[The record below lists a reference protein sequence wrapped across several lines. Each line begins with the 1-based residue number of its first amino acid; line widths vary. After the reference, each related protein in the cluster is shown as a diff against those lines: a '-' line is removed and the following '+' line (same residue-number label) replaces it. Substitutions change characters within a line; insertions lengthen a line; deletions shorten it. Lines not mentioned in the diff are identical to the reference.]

1 MAPIVIMDIDNWGQ
15 RLKEK
20 YFKNSDFYDTACSL
34 PKQINKVVVLISTST
49 ACLLVLYL
57 DQLSIMKLASFN
69 VCVYIYMHISL

>member
-15 RLKEK
+15 RLEEK
-20 YFKNSDFYDTACSL
+20 YLTNSDFYDTACSL

-57 DQLSIMKLASFN
+57 DQLSIMKLALM
-69 VCVYIYMHISL
+69 CVYIYMHISL

>member
-20 YFKNSDFYDTACSL
+20 YLKNSDFYDTACSL

-57 DQLSIMKLASFN
+57 DQLSIMKLALM
-69 VCVYIYMHISL
+69 CVYIYMHISL